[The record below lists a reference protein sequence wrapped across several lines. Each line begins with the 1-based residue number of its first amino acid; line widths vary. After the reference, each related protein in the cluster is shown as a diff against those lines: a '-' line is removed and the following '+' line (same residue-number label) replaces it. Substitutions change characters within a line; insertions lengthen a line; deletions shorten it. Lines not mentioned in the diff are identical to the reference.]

1 MKRSLPLMLL
11 LLGSIYSSAQGLVLS
26 ENFGGYASGNLGG
39 QGSWVV
45 SNTTYQPQ
53 VANVNPYL
61 AYAGYVSGTQYINI
75 NNTTGGTNRTARKN
89 FITNIPLN
97 ANAVVYMSFIIRV
110 ASTPNTNEE
119 RVIVL
124 NDELGN
130 DVLRFYVDR
139 GTASTRVRFGIGT
152 GTEAPNYTPTG
163 ATNEYAVNTNHLIII
178 RYDIDASG
186 ANRDDISLWVNPSL
200 AAEPSVASDNA
211 TNTNV
216 AIDYTFGQTQDIN
229 QLEVAIRSNTPT
241 ASLDA
246 FKIAYGAGNGSTALN
261 AAAAWSDLS
270 PAGIALPVSFG
281 DIRGTIKGNTVKV
294 DWTVLTEVNV
304 KHYEVERS
312 VNGVDFYSVGTV
324 AARNKTTYTL
334 TDASPV
340 QGANYYRIRN
350 LDIDGTSS
358 YSNVVKVM
366 FGKSVSALTIF
377 PNPVTGDRISILT
390 PDLAKGSYSL
400 RILDQQGA
408 QLSRSI
414 LNHDGG
420 SLSQS
425 FQLPAGMKSGVYLLE
440 ITDGGKTRLL
450 NQFVFGR

>member
-1 MKRSLPLMLL
+1 MKRSLPMMML
-11 LLGSIYSSAQGLVLS
+11 LLGSICSSAQGLVLS

-75 NNTTGGTNRTARKN
+75 NNTIGGNNRTARKN

-97 ANAVVYMSFIIRV
+97 ANAVIYMSFIIRV
-110 ASTPNTNEE
+110 SSTPNSNAE
-119 RVIVL
+119 RVVVL
-124 NDELGN
+124 TDEAGN

-139 GTASTRVRFGIGT
+139 GTGSSNVRFGIGT
-152 GTEAPNYTPTG
+152 GSEAAVYTPSG
-163 ATNEYAVNTNHLIII
+163 AANEYLTNTNYLILV
-178 RYDIDASG
+178 RYDIDASA

-200 AAEPSVASDNA
+200 ASEPSVASDNA

-216 AIDYTFGQTQDIN
+216 AIDYTFGTTQDIN
-229 QLEVAIRSNTPT
+229 RLEIPMRSNTPT

-261 AAAAWSDLS
+261 SAAAWSDLS
-270 PAGIALPVSFG
+270 PAGIALPVNFG
-281 DIRGTIKGNTVKV
+281 DIRGTIKGSSVKV

-304 KHYEVERS
+304 KHYELERS
-312 VNGVDFYSVGTV
+312 VNGQDFYPVGTV
-324 AARNKTTYTL
+324 PARNKTAYTL
-334 TDASPV
+334 TDNAPA

-358 YSNVVKVM
+358 YSNVVKVV
-366 FGKSVSALTIF
+366 FGKSVGNLTLF
-377 PNPVTGDRISILT
+377 PNPVTGDNISLLT
-390 PDLAKGSYSL
+390 PELAKGSYL
-400 RILDQQGA
+400 IRILDQQGA
-408 QLSRSI
+408 R
-414 LNHDGG
+414 
-420 SLSQS
+420 LSQS
-425 FQLPAGMKSGVYLLE
+425 SLTHEGGTLSNSLRLPAGMKGGVYTLE
-440 ITDGGKTRLL
+440 ITDGQTRLYK
-450 NQFVFGR
+450 QFLLVR